1 MHGEKVDSLDYGGVK
16 FLVSKNYYS
25 KTEQKSSICI
35 DVFGYENGLF
45 YPVPYQMKNFKIMD
59 LLLITGSSN
68 SHYVY
73 IIDFNRFM

>member
-45 YPVPYQMKNFKIMD
+45 YPVPVSDEKF
-59 LLLITGSSN
+59 
-68 SHYVY
+68 
-73 IIDFNRFM
+73 